1 MNIGSA
7 VILTLFLAHI
17 LRYFGYTKK
26 GLAFR
31 FLPYFEMHPK
41 LFFIGL
47 FYTAALYMP
56 NFIIW
61 LGPDGILI
69 DGTYRC
75 APTYDVATFFAFLSI
90 MPVMVMFTVSAEL
103 NFYERY
109 AVYFTYITK
118 RGNFRDIEDARID
131 LLRTLWY
138 ELRNIVEFR
147 LYTAPL
153 FRGSARRASR
163 HGRTVFR
170 ADCIRRGR
178 TIFRRGQLRLYILP
192 RICYCLYWSIPADAV
207 FLQTHQLFC
216 LLRASGLLPSA
227 ERNAHAAFAAAL
239 REKGR
244 G

>member
-1 MNIGSA
+1 MQMTGIWLQGVYLTAVKNYRALFFSYLTGVFTSVALCFLVLWTGLLPPVDGSLLAMNIGSA

-26 GLAFR
+26 GLSFR

-47 FYTAALYMP
+47 FYTAALYLP

-61 LGPDGILI
+61 LGPDGLLI

-109 AVYFTYITK
+109 AVYYLHYKARQFPRH
-118 RGNFRDIEDARID
+118 RGRAHRSPAYTVV
-131 LLRTLWY
+131 RAAQY
-138 ELRNIVEFR
+138 RGVPAR
-147 LYTAPL
+147 LYRDFPRSWQL
-153 FRGSARRASR
+153 FSAVRRAL
-163 HGRTVFR
+163 V
-170 ADCIRRGR
+170 
-178 TIFRRGQLRLYILP
+178 
-192 RICYCLYWSIPADAV
+192 
-207 FLQTHQLFC
+207 
-216 LLRASGLLPSA
+216 
-227 ERNAHAAFAAAL
+227 
-239 REKGR
+239 
-244 G
+244 